1 MQGGP
6 IYLIMEYA
14 KYGSLRNYLRASR
27 GCPSND
33 LRCHSQASLLSSS
46 VDSIEP
52 ISAKEVLSYAW
63 QIAKGMDY
71 LSEMKVHYNCIY
83 SIFLHCN
90 IFYAAR
96 SPRFGRE
103 KRFARRRKNMQNIRL
118 RLDEGHLP

>member
-1 MQGGP
+1 MLQGGP

-33 LRCHSQASLLSSS
+33 FRGELHSRSSMLSSS
-46 VDSIEP
+46 TADLIEP

-71 LSEMKVHYNCIY
+71 LSEMKVVT
-83 SIFLHCN
+83 FV
-90 IFYAAR
+90 R
-96 SPRFGRE
+96 
-103 KRFARRRKNMQNIRL
+103 
-118 RLDEGHLP
+118 